1 MHRSLKSGPMEVHV
15 RRTIYGQ
22 VF

>member
-1 MHRSLKSGPMEVHV
+1 MHRSLKSGQMEVHV